1 MIFPLQPP
9 FVADFP
15 AVPGL
20 PRISQVQ
27 QVKEIAVFQ
36 IPQRCIK
43 VVKDKIH
50 GDLTMKNGDWSNNH
64 GDILGYKGGYTDIS
78 WRYYGSLSLGT
89 CEKNRFPN
97 HPKPQFWS
105 SLFSGFLGSL
115 MELLLVLSYLSWC
128 FGLHHV
134 MKNIMHK
141 HELID
146 IPGCCMNTI

>member
-50 GDLTMKNGDWSNNH
+50 GDLTMKNGD
-64 GDILGYKGGYTDIS
+64 
-78 WRYYGSLSLGT
+78 
-89 CEKNRFPN
+89 
-97 HPKPQFWS
+97 
-105 SLFSGFLGSL
+105 
-115 MELLLVLSYLSWC
+115 
-128 FGLHHV
+128 
-134 MKNIMHK
+134 
-141 HELID
+141 
-146 IPGCCMNTI
+146 